1 MISVA
6 MSAEASAAA
15 ASAVTVTLSS
25 RPSHRAAE
33 NHRRRARQMPRQQR
47 ERLAELPGP
56 RAGDRVIERDD
67 EAGRGR
73 RVEAPLD
80 QLPWLEIVGQRQRA
94 EIVAER
100 RAGAGRDR
108 EHGGDA
114 RHDGDVERAPG
125 MRSALHRLA
134 TPRRPWRTR
143 RGRRPRRRRR
153 WRHRRHG
160 AARLERARLPR
171 DCRTRAASG
180 SAAPARGRDKA
191 HSRKARRRPSSA
203 SCASCVR

>member
-56 RAGDRVIERDD
+56 RARDRVIEGDD
-67 EAGRGR
+67 EARRGR

-80 QLPWLEIVGQRQRA
+80 QLPRLEIVGQRQRA

-125 MRSALHRLA
+125 MRPALHRLQH
-134 TPRRPWRTR
+134 
-143 RGRRPRRRRR
+143 RGG
-153 WRHRRHG
+153 HG
-160 AARLERARLPR
+160 EHAGVAARDDGDVGALGGMAQRGLSARAFLAIVGRMPRLVRPHR
-171 DCRTRAASG
+171 HAIEIRRIAVKRVG
-180 SAAPARGRDKA
+180 GRQ
-191 HSRKARRRPSSA
+191 ARRAPPA
-203 SCASCVR
+203 

>member
-25 RPSHRAAE
+25 PPSHRATE

-56 RAGDRVIERDD
+56 RAGDRVIEGDD

-80 QLPWLEIVGQRQRA
+80 QLPRLQIVGQRQRA

-125 MRSALHRLA
+125 LRPALHRLQH
-134 TPRRPWRTR
+134 
-143 RGRRPRRRRR
+143 RGR
-153 WRHRRHG
+153 HG
-160 AARLERARLPR
+160 EHAGVAARDDGDVGAIGGMAQRGFERARLPR
-171 DCRTRAASG
+171 DCRTRAAPG

-191 HSRKARRRPSSA
+191 HNRKARRRPPA
-203 SCASCVR
+203 RRAPPA

>member
-1 MISVA
+1 MVSREPTMISVA

-25 RPSHRAAE
+25 PRPT
-33 NHRRRARQMPRQQR
+33 ARPKITGVVPGKCRDSKR

-56 RAGDRVIERDD
+56 GAGDRVIEGDD

-80 QLPWLEIVGQRQRA
+80 QLPRLQIVGQRQRA

-125 MRSALHRLA
+125 MRAALHRLQH
-134 TPRRPWRTR
+134 
-143 RGRRPRRRRR
+143 RGG
-153 WRHRRHG
+153 HG
-160 AARLERARLPR
+160 EHAGVAARDDGDVGAIGGMAQRSLSARAFL
-171 DCRTRAASG
+171 AI
-180 SAAPARGRDKA
+180 
-191 HSRKARRRPSSA
+191 
-203 SCASCVR
+203 V